1 MTVST
6 IDFRSESATAPVP
19 LATGLLAGIA
29 AVVLALQCIAGG
41 RIIYPAVDFL
51 PWKAGVA
58 TLTVLAVAGLPILGL
73 LAFVALRKGTSAAAW
88 SMGRF
93 LRFCTYAFV
102 LSFLATLGLE
112 HRFLGPGIGAGMLT
126 ALRGVAEA
134 GLLVAL
140 FVSVQ
145 RSRAIREICG
155 RTFPARVADGLLRM
169 IAGDGA
175 AMIIVMLASL
185 VLVLGYS
192 ALPSIEN
199 FGLKFLTTADW
210 RSNSLEKPIR
220 DAKGHIQYDEDGD
233 EIVRTVPPA
242 FGALAAMYG
251 TMVTSG
257 IALLCAVPASFGAAL
272 FLVRVLPRVPA
283 GLPRALVSLVSF
295 LIEFLAAIPSIA
307 YGIWG
312 LFMLAPFLAN
322 HLEPPLNRLFGAV
335 PGLRWLHTDGMPMG
349 RDMLCG
355 GIVLAIMILPIITA
369 VSRDV
374 LASVPRTQIEGTL
387 ALGAT
392 WWQSCWG
399 MLRYAKSGLFGAVML
414 GLARAAGE
422 TMAVAMVI
430 SDSPII
436 HSSWF
441 APGRT
446 MAGVLANEF
455 GEADTAMYRGALV
468 EVALILLVMSLLF
481 NIIARWL
488 VVGRA
493 NPIMA

>member
-6 IDFRSESATAPVP
+6 IDYRSESASAPVP
-19 LATGLLAGIA
+19 ALTGALSAIA

-51 PWKAGVA
+51 PWKVGVA
-58 TLTVLAVAGLPILGL
+58 TLTVLAVVGLPILGL
-73 LAFVALRKGTSAAAW
+73 LAFLSLRKGTPAAAW

-93 LRFCTYAFV
+93 LRFCTYAYV
-102 LSFLATLGLE
+102 LSCVATIGLE
-112 HRFLGPGIGAGMLT
+112 RRYLGGGAVALT
-126 ALRGVAEA
+126 AFRGIAEA
-134 GLLVAL
+134 GLLAGL
-140 FVSVQ
+140 FISVQ
-145 RSRAIREICG
+145 RSKAIRDICG
-155 RTFPARVADGLLRM
+155 RTFPARVADGILRM

-175 AMIIVMLASL
+175 AIILLMLASL

-199 FGLKFLTTADW
+199 FGLKFLTTTDW

-233 EIVRTVPPA
+233 EIVQTIPPA
-242 FGALAAMYG
+242 FGALAAVYG

-257 IALLCAVPASFGAAL
+257 IALLIAVPASFGAAL
-272 FLVRVLPRVPA
+272 FLVRVVPRVPA
-283 GLPRALVSLVSF
+283 GLPRAMLSIVSF

-322 HLEPPLNRLFGAV
+322 HFEPPLNRLFGAV
-335 PGLRWLHTDGMPMG
+335 PGLRWLHFDGMPMG

-355 GIVLAIMILPIITA
+355 GVVLAIMILPIITA
-369 VSRDV
+369 VGRDV

-422 TMAVAMVI
+422 TMAIAMVV
-430 SDSPII
+430 SDSHVIS
-436 HSSWF
+436 SSWF

-446 MAGVLANEF
+446 MASVLANEF
-455 GEADTAMYRGALV
+455 GEADTALYRGALV
-468 EVALILLVMSLLF
+468 EVALILLAMSLLF

-488 VVGRA
+488 VVGRNRTVA
-493 NPIMA
+493 A